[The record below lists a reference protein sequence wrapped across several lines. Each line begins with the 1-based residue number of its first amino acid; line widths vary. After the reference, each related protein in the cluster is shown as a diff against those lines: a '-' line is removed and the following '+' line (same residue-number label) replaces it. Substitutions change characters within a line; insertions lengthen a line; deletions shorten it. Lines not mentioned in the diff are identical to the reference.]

1 MAEAILIP
9 ISFFLVVFAICY
21 LYFSTRNKE
30 RLALIEKGVDASI
43 FFKSKDDGELSTWKI
58 VLINFAVLL
67 MSIGIAIF
75 LGSSMVNGLG
85 LDEEIAFP
93 GTIFLLAGIGLMV
106 GFFITKRF
114 EKKG

>member
-21 LYFSTRNKE
+21 LYFSTRNRE
-30 RLALIEKGVDASI
+30 RLALIEKGVDANI
-43 FFKSKDDGELSTWKI
+43 FFKAKDQNELPTWKI

-67 MSIGIAIF
+67 MSIGVAIF

-85 LDEEIAFP
+85 VEEEIAFP
-93 GTIFLLAGIGLMV
+93 GTIFLMSGVGLMV
-106 GFFITKRF
+106 GFLLTKKL
-114 EKKG
+114 EKKS